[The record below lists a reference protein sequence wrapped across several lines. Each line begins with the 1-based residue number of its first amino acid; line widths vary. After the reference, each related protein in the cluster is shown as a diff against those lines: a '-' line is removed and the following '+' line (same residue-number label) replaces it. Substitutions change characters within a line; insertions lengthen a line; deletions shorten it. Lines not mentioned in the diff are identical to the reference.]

1 VSHREAR
8 YSLYPAI
15 IAVRPFPL
23 VGDRAGARKLH
34 RQGNFSMKPNITR
47 ITTPSQL
54 LEFLNEIDFEFR
66 SNEKRLEQ
74 LIVQH
79 FNTKDYDLK
88 QLIASDLFKEFGIKV
103 SSELA
108 DPK

>member
-1 VSHREAR
+1 
-8 YSLYPAI
+8 
-15 IAVRPFPL
+15 
-23 VGDRAGARKLH
+23 
-34 RQGNFSMKPNITR
+34 MKPNITR

-79 FNTKDYDLK
+79 FNTKDCDLK
-88 QLIASDLFKEFGIKV
+88 QLIASDLYKEFGIKV